1 MGKPQAESGGVGG
14 PTELAGG
21 AAATAADFQP
31 RCPRNVAQ
39 NDTRLRPATT
49 RGLAPDLAIGRI
61 AGSTERRDRTTTV
74 ALQTSAQARQA
85 RSRVAIR
92 LGVRRCGLR
101 REPAFSHVSTRLIS
115 SGASEH

>member
-1 MGKPQAESGGVGG
+1 MGKPQAASGGVGG

-39 NDTRLRPATT
+39 NDTRRRPATA
-49 RGLAPDLAIGRI
+49 RGLAPDSIGRI

-74 ALQTSAQARQA
+74 TLQTTAQNGTYACARVLQACSA
-85 RSRVAIR
+85 SGG
-92 LGVRRCGLR
+92 LGHAVNRR
-101 REPAFSHVSTRLIS
+101 
-115 SGASEH
+115 

>member
-1 MGKPQAESGGVGG
+1 MGKPQAASGGVGG

-21 AAATAADFQP
+21 APATAPDFQP

-39 NDTRLRPATT
+39 NDTRMLNGSPVY
-49 RGLAPDLAIGRI
+49 LAIGRI